1 MTSVRDQIQIHDL
14 CCAIHPAGKDDLN
27 LRALGIIFER
37 LLNWSAALGKKKLR
51 NRSISM
57 YHQTP
62 SKYQV
67 YTVLGSRRKEGKTPR
82 KEEEKKRSKGK
93 KEVGMEEKG
102 RKRGKRPPAA
112 SIGN

>member
-1 MTSVRDQIQIHDL
+1 
-14 CCAIHPAGKDDLN
+14 
-27 LRALGIIFER
+27 
-37 LLNWSAALGKKKLR
+37 
-51 NRSISM
+51 M